1 MYINSKRDVSPLSLG
16 NLFKGEFSEGPGGGE
31 GCGADG
37 GSGLQ
42 RGRPPPAPGPE
53 PPGPASGRSR
63 AGAVRSGA
71 ERCRGLAPGV
81 GNANERLAAGALV
94 PSWRCRKGLFS
105 ALPLPPPP
113 WSRAGNLVMLLGRA
127 HLFLCVLN
135 ASS

>member
-1 MYINSKRDVSPLSLG
+1 MRGGRGLGAPAGSPSAG
-16 NLFKGEFSEGPGGGE
+16 PRPRAPRPRVGAKPGGG
-31 GCGADG
+31 GA
-37 GSGLQ
+37 
-42 RGRPPPAPGPE
+42 E
-53 PPGPASGRSR
+53 
-63 AGAVRSGA
+63 RSGA